1 MPEFLE
7 NITDCWQRM
16 KADEKPL
23 FLYGMGNG
31 ADKIIK
37 VMEHYGISLAGVFA
51 SDEFVRGH
59 SFAGHIVHKLSELEE
74 TVKDFSVV
82 LGFGAGYQSLY
93 DKISELAKKHTVYI
107 PDVPL
112 FGDGLFTRDYCR
124 KHKSEILEVRSM
136 LADDISVNVFE
147 NIIKF
152 KVSGDMKFADLATTP
167 KSEVYENIIR
177 PCENDVYVDLGAYN
191 GDTIREIL
199 ECSPVKKIFA
209 VEPDRRNFRK
219 LVKYAETLP
228 ENLITTENCIAWS
241 ENTTLYFSKNSGRQ
255 STIVAE
261 SENGNPVTARAVD
274 TFEIPATIIKTDVE
288 GAEKEALKGLEKTI
302 ANYSPKLMISVYHRN
317 EDMFALPL
325 QIHSI
330 NPRYKYYM
338 RHQLYVP
345 AWETNL
351 YAVPENF

>member
-1 MPEFLE
+1 
-7 NITDCWQRM
+7 
-16 KADEKPL
+16 
-23 FLYGMGNG
+23 
-31 ADKIIK
+31 
-37 VMEHYGISLAGVFA
+37 
-51 SDEFVRGH
+51 
-59 SFAGHIVHKLSELEE
+59 
-74 TVKDFSVV
+74 
-82 LGFGAGYQSLY
+82 
-93 DKISELAKKHTVYI
+93 
-107 PDVPL
+107 
-112 FGDGLFTRDYCR
+112 
-124 KHKSEILEVRSM
+124 M

-152 KVSGDMKFADLATTP
+152 KVNGDMKFADLATTP
-167 KSEVYENIIR
+167 KSEVYENIIK

-209 VEPDRRNFRK
+209 IEPDRRNFRK